1 MSSLKVCVLASGSKG
16 NCTLIK
22 NDETAILIDLGITSS
37 HAVELLEELMVNPS
51 SLKGIL
57 ITHTH
62 SDHIAG
68 LKVFLKKYHTPLY
81 LTKKMYDDLSKQF
94 VIDNY
99 HLIDSDFYIDDLL
112 VRVVKTSHDA
122 SDSNAYIVSY
132 DNKSVV
138 YITDTGYIKDKNFD
152 KLSNHS
158 AYIMESNHDIDKLMN
173 GSYPYYLK
181 QRILGDSGH
190 LSNKDSSF
198 YLSKFIGDKTKVIFL
213 AHLSEENNDPTLALD
228 TLNSTLKSHNIDF
241 DNIVIAS
248 QYERSELIEL

>member
-68 LKVFLKKYHTPLY
+68 LKVFLKKYHNPLY

-152 KLSNHS
+152 KLS
-158 AYIMESNHDIDKLMN
+158 I
-173 GSYPYYLK
+173 
-181 QRILGDSGH
+181 
-190 LSNKDSSF
+190 
-198 YLSKFIGDKTKVIFL
+198 
-213 AHLSEENNDPTLALD
+213 
-228 TLNSTLKSHNIDF
+228 
-241 DNIVIAS
+241 
-248 QYERSELIEL
+248 